1 MEPIQWIGSLWGWFL
16 FDQYSCCLYVLWQWI
31 SSELNSLFM
40 LGVVFET
47 CIFLL
52 FFFFFFWKGKS
63 LLILN
68 LFILEYLD
76 QIPPWKEMKEA
87 FQSRS
92 RLKIYLCLRLKL
104 NKTQTIQIR
113 KYNTISKH
121 IHQNIRA
128 YTRSKKPCIN
138 QWLGKYCILK
148 KMWAKQGTDEQV

>member
-1 MEPIQWIGSLWGWFL
+1 MIFIWSVFLLPVRIMTMNIQWIKQPVYAWRCIWNLHLFIVFL
-16 FDQYSCCLYVLWQWI
+16 
-31 SSELNSLFM
+31 
-40 LGVVFET
+40 
-47 CIFLL
+47 
-52 FFFFFFWKGKS
+52 FFFWKGKS

-104 NKTQTIQIR
+104 NKTQTTQIR

-128 YTRSKKPCIN
+128 YTRSKKSCIN